1 MPKSAK
7 KIVPS
12 CAFLTKVVL
21 FDGTRRKTANGIT
34 HTNYI
39 KFIQINYKSMS
50 KIIKLKKG
58 LDINL
63 QGKAAESL
71 VELPLAAEYAVSPL
85 DFENVTPKLL
95 VKVGDKVKAGE
106 PLFFDKNNPRV
117 LFTSPVSGTV
127 SAVNRGEKR
136 KILNVTV
143 AADAQQESAEFA
155 LLDLQKATREEV
167 IETLLKSGLWTMI
180 LQRPYGIVAN
190 PADEPKAIFVSAF
203 DSAPLAADMNFA
215 LKGEKENLQKGL
227 EVLSKLSNGKVHLSV
242 KAKAEGEMTSLKG
255 AEIHTFEGKHPVG
268 CVGVQIHHIDPI
280 AKGDIAWTVAIQDV
294 AAIGRLFS
302 TGKVDLHK
310 VVALTGSEVEKP
322 QYYRIIS
329 GAPVASIVDG
339 NIKAQAEGDTV
350 RIISGNVLT
359 GKKVAADGFI
369 SATATQ
375 ITVIPEGDKYEML
388 GWIAPR
394 FNKFSVS
401 RSYFSWLC
409 PKKEYKLD
417 TNLNGGVRA
426 FVVTGLFEEYLP
438 MDIYPMYLFKAII
451 ANDIDKME
459 NLGIYEIVE
468 EDVALCEFVDPSKTE
483 IQQLVRDGIN
493 LMIKEC

>member
-21 FDGTRRKTANGIT
+21 LDATRRKTANGIT

-71 VELPLAAEYAVSPL
+71 VELPLAKEYAVSPL

-329 GAPVASIVDG
+329 GAPVASVVAG

>member
-1 MPKSAK
+1 
-7 KIVPS
+7 
-12 CAFLTKVVL
+12 
-21 FDGTRRKTANGIT
+21 
-34 HTNYI
+34 
-39 KFIQINYKSMS
+39 MS
-50 KIIKLKKG
+50 KIIKLRKG

-63 QGKAAESL
+63 QGQAAE
-71 VELPLAAEYAVSPL
+71 VTVDTPLAGEYAVSPL

-95 VKVGDKVKAGE
+95 VKVGDKVKAGT
-106 PLFFDKNNPRV
+106 PLFFDKNNTRV
-117 LFTSPVSGTV
+117 LYCSPVSGTV

-143 AADAQQESAEFA
+143 AADKEQVSEEFA
-155 LLDLQKATREEV
+155 VLDLKKASREDV
-167 IETLLKSGLWTMI
+167 IETLLKSGLWTTI

-190 PADEPKAIFVSAF
+190 PADQPKAVFVSAF
-203 DSAPLAADMNFA
+203 DSAPLAPNMNYV
-215 LKGEKENLQKGL
+215 LKCEQQNLQKGM
-227 EVLSKLSNGKVHLSV
+227 EVLAKLAGGNVNLSV
-242 KAKAEGEMTSLKG
+242 RAKAEGEMPALKNVTL
-255 AEIHTFEGKHPVG
+255 HTFEGKHPVG
-268 CVGVQIHHIDPI
+268 NVGVQIHNIDPI
-280 AKGDIAWTVAIQDV
+280 SKGEIVWTVNIQDV
-294 AAIGRLFS
+294 AAIGRLFA

-329 GAPVASIVDG
+329 GAPIASIVAG
-339 NIKAQAEGDTV
+339 QIKKQAEGDSV

-359 GKKVAADGFI
+359 GKKVAEDGFI
-369 SATATQ
+369 TATASQ
-375 ITVIPEGDKYEML
+375 ITIIPEGDKYEMF

-394 FNKFSVS
+394 THKFSVS

-409 PKKEYKLD
+409 PKKQYKLD

-438 MDIYPMYLFKAII
+438 MDIYPMYLFKAIM

>member
-1 MPKSAK
+1 
-7 KIVPS
+7 
-12 CAFLTKVVL
+12 
-21 FDGTRRKTANGIT
+21 
-34 HTNYI
+34 
-39 KFIQINYKSMS
+39 MS
-50 KIIKLKKG
+50 KNIKLCKG
-58 LDINL
+58 LDIKL
-63 QGKAAESL
+63 AGKAEAR
-71 VELPLAAEYAVSPL
+71 VEDAPLAKSYAVSPL
-85 DFENVTPKLL
+85 DYENVTPKLL
-95 VKVGDKVKAGE
+95 VKVGDKVEAGS
-106 PLFFDKNNPRV
+106 PLFFDKNNQRV
-117 LFTSPVSGTV
+117 LFCSPVSGEV

-136 KILNVTV
+136 KVLNVTV

-227 EVLSKLSNGKVHLSV
+227 EVLSKLSGGKVHLSV

-255 AEIHTFEGKHPVG
+255 AEIHTFEGKHHVG

-280 AKGDIAWTVAIQDV
+280 AKGDIVWTVAIQDV

-329 GAPVASIVDG
+329 GAPVSSIVAG
-339 NIKAQAEGDTV
+339 QIKKQAEGDSV

-359 GKKVAADGFI
+359 GKKVAADGYI
-369 SATATQ
+369 TASATNQ
-375 ITVIPEGDKYEML
+375 QNNLLKIKKQKGITTPKPM
-388 GWIAPR
+388 PR
-394 FNKFSVS
+394 
-401 RSYFSWLC
+401 
-409 PKKEYKLD
+409 KEKSAVQV
-417 TNLNGGVRA
+417 G
-426 FVVTGLFEEYLP
+426 
-438 MDIYPMYLFKAII
+438 
-451 ANDIDKME
+451 
-459 NLGIYEIVE
+459 
-468 EDVALCEFVDPSKTE
+468 
-483 IQQLVRDGIN
+483 
-493 LMIKEC
+493 

>member
-1 MPKSAK
+1 
-7 KIVPS
+7 
-12 CAFLTKVVL
+12 
-21 FDGTRRKTANGIT
+21 
-34 HTNYI
+34 
-39 KFIQINYKSMS
+39 MS

-71 VELPLAAEYAVSPL
+71 VELPLAKEYAVSPL

-143 AADAQQESAEFA
+143 AADAQQESAEFPV
-155 LLDLQKATREEV
+155 LDVQKASREEV
-167 IETLLKSGLWTMI
+167 VEMLLKSGLWTMI

-215 LKGEKENLQKGL
+215 LKGETKALQKGL
-227 EVLSKLSNGKVHLSV
+227 EVLSKLSGGKVHLSV
-242 KAKAEGEMTSLKG
+242 KANAEGEMTSLKG

-268 CVGVQIHHIDPI
+268 CVGIQIHHIDPI
-280 AKGDIAWTVAIQDV
+280 AKGDIAWTVAIEDV

-310 VVALTGSEVEKP
+310 VIALTGSEVEKP

-329 GAPVASIVDG
+329 GAPIASIVDG
-339 NIKAQAEGDTV
+339 NIKKQAEGDSV

-417 TNLNGGVRA
+417 TNLNGGPRA
-426 FVVTGLFEEYLP
+426 FVETGLFEEYLP

>member
-1 MPKSAK
+1 
-7 KIVPS
+7 
-12 CAFLTKVVL
+12 
-21 FDGTRRKTANGIT
+21 
-34 HTNYI
+34 
-39 KFIQINYKSMS
+39 MS

-71 VELPLAAEYAVSPL
+71 VELPLAKEYAVSPL

-227 EVLSKLSNGKVHLSV
+227 EVLSKLSNGKVHLAV
-242 KAKAEGEMTSLKG
+242 KAKAEG
-255 AEIHTFEGKHPVG
+255 
-268 CVGVQIHHIDPI
+268 
-280 AKGDIAWTVAIQDV
+280 
-294 AAIGRLFS
+294 
-302 TGKVDLHK
+302 
-310 VVALTGSEVEKP
+310 
-322 QYYRIIS
+322 
-329 GAPVASIVDG
+329 
-339 NIKAQAEGDTV
+339 
-350 RIISGNVLT
+350 
-359 GKKVAADGFI
+359 
-369 SATATQ
+369 
-375 ITVIPEGDKYEML
+375 
-388 GWIAPR
+388 
-394 FNKFSVS
+394 
-401 RSYFSWLC
+401 
-409 PKKEYKLD
+409 
-417 TNLNGGVRA
+417 
-426 FVVTGLFEEYLP
+426 
-438 MDIYPMYLFKAII
+438 
-451 ANDIDKME
+451 
-459 NLGIYEIVE
+459 
-468 EDVALCEFVDPSKTE
+468 
-483 IQQLVRDGIN
+483 
-493 LMIKEC
+493 